1 MIKEERVRII
11 DIAEELGLSTA
22 TVSNVIHGKTKK
34 ISDRTVQMVQ
44 QKLEERHY
52 IPNMAGLLLAQNN
65 SRIIGVVVKDHE
77 KYEGHVLEDPFIASS
92 MNYLAD
98 EIERAGK
105 FMMLKKAKDIME
117 IVTFASMWNL
127 DGLVV
132 LSFCTDEY
140 QTLRNQIHI
149 PFVVY
154 DGYFDNQGRICNIM
168 IDDRDGGRQMG
179 QHFRVLGHERVLCI
193 SDNKIC
199 MDLARY
205 EGFCQGFGAKTAFMM
220 IPMQQEERRRFYEQH
235 LEELT
240 SYTAIFAVSDYY
252 AIDLMR
258 FLTGHGIR
266 IPEDISVAGFDSNP
280 ICEQTIPKLTSV
292 YQDGRERAV
301 MAIGLLGKMMEDAQ
315 YTENIVAPVQLIVRD
330 STAKYTKQTKM

>member
-1 MIKEERVRII
+1 MAKEERVRII

-52 IPNMAGLLLAQNN
+52 IPNRAGLLLAQNN

-179 QHFRVLGHERVLCI
+179 QHFRELGLRRVWRKG
-193 SDNKIC
+193 SFYD
-199 MDLARY
+199 DTDAA
-205 EGFCQGFGAKTAFMM
+205 GGKT
-220 IPMQQEERRRFYEQH
+220 P
-235 LEELT
+235 
-240 SYTAIFAVSDYY
+240 
-252 AIDLMR
+252 
-258 FLTGHGIR
+258 
-266 IPEDISVAGFDSNP
+266 
-280 ICEQTIPKLTSV
+280 
-292 YQDGRERAV
+292 
-301 MAIGLLGKMMEDAQ
+301 LL
-315 YTENIVAPVQLIVRD
+315 
-330 STAKYTKQTKM
+330 